1 MDKNL
6 LTLYDIFQ
14 HNKMTK
20 ISDILLDRRTI
31 RKYSS
36 EPVDDKLLN
45 ELLMM
50 GCRASTTGNMQVYS
64 IIITRD
70 EEKKSDL
77 APLHLNQKMITEAPV
92 VLTFCADFNRFNKW
106 CLLRNAEAGYDNFL
120 SFMTAAIDALLVAQ
134 TVCIAAE
141 SKGLGICYLGT
152 TIYNAHKIIDLLK
165 IPKGVVPVTT
175 VTLGW
180 PSEKPEQ
187 VDRLPLE
194 AVIHKESYSDY
205 SDKNIENY
213 YKVKEGR
220 NDSQQF
226 VNENDKETL
235 AQVFTDVRYKKTDNI
250 HFSKILLKVLRDQG
264 FMEQ

>member
-1 MDKNL
+1 
-6 LTLYDIFQ
+6 
-14 HNKMTK
+14 MTK

-36 EPVDDKLLN
+36 DPVDDVLLN
-45 ELLMM
+45 ELLIM

-70 EEKKSDL
+70 EQKKKDL
-77 APLHLNQKMITEAPV
+77 APLHFNQKMITEAPV

-106 CLLRNAEAGYDNFL
+106 CLQRNAEPGYDNFL

-152 TIYNAHKIIDLLK
+152 TTYNAHKIIDMLK
-165 IPKGVVPVTT
+165 LPKGVVPVTT

-180 PSEKPEQ
+180 PSGKPEQ
-187 VDRLPLE
+187 VDRLPME
-194 AVIHKESYSDY
+194 AVIHKETYRDY
-205 SDKNIENY
+205 SSAGIENY
-213 YKVKEGR
+213 YKQKEKR
-220 NDSQQF
+220 TDSQQF
-226 VNENDKETL
+226 VNENNKETL
-235 AQVFTDVRYKKTDNI
+235 AQVFTDIRYKKADNVY
-250 HFSKILLKVLRDQG
+250 FSNILLHVLKEQG